1 MAASG
6 NLGAVVTEA
15 LRDVVQIAAA
25 ATPRLELLLVFG
37 SVARSQAR
45 PISDLDIAILGK
57 DVDTF
62 ELAGRL
68 SLATHREVDVV
79 DLARAPIPLLDAV
92 LREGVVLFERT
103 HGAEARFRSH
113 ALSMLETDRP
123 WYERMQKAWLKR
135 VAERGILGRP

>member
-6 NLGAVVTEA
+6 NLGEWCPRPSGTSSG
-15 LRDVVQIAAA
+15 LRL
-25 ATPRLELLLVFG
+25 RRHRG
-37 SVARSQAR
+37 SSWRSCSV
-45 PISDLDIAILGK
+45 PSDLDIAILGK

-79 DLARAPIPLLDAV
+79 DLARAPIPLLDAI

-103 HGAEARFRSH
+103 HGSEGRFRSH

-123 WYERMQKAWLKR
+123 WYERMQNAWLKR
-135 VAERGILGRP
+135 VAERGVPWSTVS